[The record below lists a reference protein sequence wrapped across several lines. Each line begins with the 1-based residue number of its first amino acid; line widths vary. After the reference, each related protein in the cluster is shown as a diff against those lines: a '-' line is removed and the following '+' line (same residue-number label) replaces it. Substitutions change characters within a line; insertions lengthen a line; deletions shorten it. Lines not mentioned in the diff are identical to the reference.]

1 MAAGTASYSAFLW
14 SFPATVFLAQ
24 HGLVLKG
31 QALWHI
37 PVDYAIVV
45 TVVAGLSAIT
55 YLVVERP
62 ALSFRRPLRRP
73 AVPAKAGMLTA
84 EAPLRPLRRVQP

>member
-1 MAAGTASYSAFLW
+1 VAAGTASYSAFLW

-31 QALWHI
+31 DALWHI

-45 TVVAGLSAIT
+45 TVVAVLSAIT
-55 YLVVERP
+55 YVAVERP
-62 ALSFRRPLRRP
+62 ALRLRRP
-73 AVPAKAGMLTA
+73 SRRLPVPAKAGILAAEGPTLT
-84 EAPLRPLRRVQP
+84 RS